1 MLNPPFSQDAI
12 SDICGHM
19 IRQDFYY
26 KMIPN
31 PLPLSLTE
39 AYTTTRILEKQLTIQ
54 ANPSNHL

>member
-39 AYTTTRILEKQLTIQ
+39 AYTTT
-54 ANPSNHL
+54 